1 MTWQPGGPIQVSPG
15 FLKEELRLPDYNE
28 KKTDKEQIFSLW
40 MDLRNLTASC
50 L

>member
-28 KKTDKEQIFSLW
+28 KNKQI
-40 MDLRNLTASC
+40 RNRFLVYGWIYAI
-50 L
+50 